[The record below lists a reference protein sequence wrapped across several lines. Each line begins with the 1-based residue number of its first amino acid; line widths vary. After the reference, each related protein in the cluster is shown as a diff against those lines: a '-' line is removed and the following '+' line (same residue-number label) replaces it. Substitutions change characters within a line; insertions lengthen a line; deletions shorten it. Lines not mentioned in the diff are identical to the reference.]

1 MSDTPQ
7 EPAAQETTPQ
17 KPSPSAETAAPQA
30 GTPSEQPAISVPR
43 PRNYLLMAG
52 TALLVLLV
60 VVAGYLLVKPKPSG
74 PASTVES
81 ADDLGPG
88 VFNPAGLRGH
98 LITQWQGKAR
108 YQLQIEPLGPQQEKG
123 FSAVVAAPPHP
134 ILITIRV
141 LDSAGFAL
149 CSKDI
154 LFRYDP
160 AKALASS
167 TTMELAHTTKQ
178 EAAQLAKDLEAR
190 HAQIAIEQAKE
201 ADRER
206 GADIFES
213 SVNPDGS
220 IRSVHALGDL
230 PCSKDAYKRAN
241 YWDFTSNFPTL
252 EEQDDLLNHKPDAL
266 AQLVEQAKTS
276 TSHGKRK
283 PAQKKQQAMFYIE
296 GDDRIVDYDPSS
308 ARIETGM
315 RKSFYV
321 GRRAEQATAESWA
334 SESALIHYRCDPT
347 ANCALTRYG
356 SPAVLHAR
364 VGQ

>member
-1 MSDTPQ
+1 MSETPQ
-7 EPAAQETTPQ
+7 EPVSPETNPPNQT
-17 KPSPSAETAAPQA
+17 SEAAPQDA
-30 GTPSEQPAISVPR
+30 PPSEGQPVIIEPKSRTP
-43 PRNYLLMAG
+43 LLIGGA
-52 TALLVLLV
+52 VLLLLLA
-60 VVAGYLLVKPKPSG
+60 VAAYFMARPKSSG
-74 PASTVES
+74 PSAAVES

-123 FSAVVAAPPHP
+123 FSAVVSAPPHP
-134 ILITIRV
+134 ILITIRI

-149 CSKDI
+149 CSKDV

-178 EAAQLAKDLEAR
+178 QALQLAKEIEAR
-190 HAQIAIEQAKE
+190 NAQIAIEQAKE

-206 GADIFES
+206 GSDIFES
-213 SVNPDGS
+213 ATNPDGS
-220 IRSVHALGDL
+220 VRSVHALGDL

-266 AQLVEQAKTS
+266 AALVEQAKAS
-276 TSHGKRK
+276 SASSGRRK
-283 PAQKKQQAMFYIE
+283 AAPKKQQAMFYIE

-321 GRRAEQATAESWA
+321 SRHPEQATAESWA
-334 SESALIHYRCDPT
+334 AEGALIHYRCDPT
-347 ANCALTRYG
+347 ASCALTRSG
-356 SPAVLHAR
+356 SSAVVHAR
-364 VGQ
+364 SGR